1 MSIAI
6 KVSSP
11 GLYIHVPFCRSK
23 CPYCAFF
30 SIKSTSLIHRW
41 FKALKREIVHYEDRF
56 NRFDSL
62 YLGGGTPTMLESGM
76 LSDIMDHLCT
86 HLDFDPAS
94 ENTIEANINDLT
106 TEKIGALKDM
116 GFNRVSLGVQSFNDR
131 TLSFLGRKH
140 TAEDAVR
147 AINDLQSSGFEN
159 ISIDIIYGFE
169 GQSKKELINT
179 LKKAISFQPQHLSC
193 YQLTI
198 EKKTLFWK
206 LQDKGVFQTLSEEEE
221 SSFFLTTSQFL
232 KDNGYIHYEISSFAR
247 EDKYFSRQ
255 NFKYWQHTPYLGL
268 GPSAHSFHGSNRWWN
283 VRSVRKYCDALE
295 SGRTPVEGSENL
307 SNEQLKFESI
317 ILGLRTKNG
326 FDQKM
331 IANNL
336 QSMHMLPVL
345 QSSGFL
351 RVINGRVIPT
361 GKGFL
366 MADYLATCF

>member
-1 MSIAI
+1 
-6 KVSSP
+6 
-11 GLYIHVPFCRSK
+11 
-23 CPYCAFF
+23 
-30 SIKSTSLIHRW
+30 
-41 FKALKREIVHYEDRF
+41 
-56 NRFDSL
+56 
-62 YLGGGTPTMLESGM
+62 MLESGM